1 MPPVVADPEL
11 TTECRAVLER
21 LLEPDE
27 GVWAVIRGRDGT
39 TLVGTDRRLFAMP
52 GDDARPTVR
61 AWPYQQL
68 DDLRAVE
75 RAILVRT
82 REDKRHLVI
91 LPTAPERTEQT
102 MQAVTII
109 ELLIARSSRRQTS

>member
-1 MPPVVADPEL
+1 MSPVVVDPEL
-11 TTECRAVLER
+11 TTECRAALDR
-21 LLEPDE
+21 MLEPDE

-52 GDDARPTVR
+52 DETGRPKVQ
-61 AWPYQQL
+61 AWPYREL

-82 REDKRHLVI
+82 RHDKRHLVT

-109 ELLIARSSRRQTS
+109 ELLIARSSRRS